1 MKKRSLI
8 VLGHLKMGPL
18 IRKTKQ
24 ETSNVKMVIINLVI
38 YAFQE
43 STVGLRVYFKFL
55 TVYCYRYRYIKKCRK
70 LVSLLINILLKKMA
84 TYLSPAR
91 HLFPPNYTVG
101 QCLRHNKVINLS
113 LSLSLS
119 LLVPQGKI
127 FSAGCVQQS
136 SSCS

>member
-8 VLGHLKMGPL
+8 VLRHLKMGPL

-70 LVSLLINILLKKMA
+70 LVSLLINILLKKWQ
-84 TYLSPAR
+84 LVSPRPGTCFHQITQLA
-91 HLFPPNYTVG
+91 NV
-101 QCLRHNKVINLS
+101 S
-113 LSLSLS
+113 
-119 LLVPQGKI
+119 GKTR
-127 FSAGCVQQS
+127 
-136 SSCS
+136 